1 MARSKPKAMSDRMDG
16 YFVATAEGESEDVA
30 LQDVSEV
37 VRSKRTWS
45 VSNDLLITL
54 SELQTQDY
62 RRTGVKPDLSQLVEE
77 ALRLLFAKRF
87 DSA

>member
-1 MARSKPKAMSDRMDG
+1 MSDRMDG

-45 VSNDLLITL
+45 VSD
-54 SELQTQDY
+54 
-62 RRTGVKPDLSQLVEE
+62 
-77 ALRLLFAKRF
+77 
-87 DSA
+87 DS